1 MNRKVLVV
9 DDDPSIR
16 RLLNATLEL
25 EGYTVAMASD
35 GEEALAELP
44 TSQPDVVV
52 LDVMMPKLN
61 GLDVLDRIRRN
72 PETATL
78 PVILLTA
85 KSSKEDVWEGWQ
97 RGVDYYMT
105 KPFDVEE
112 LLRFIEFVLAGGNA
126 PSTDDAEST
135 ETPSES

>member
-1 MNRKVLVV
+1 MSPKVLVV
-9 DDDPSIR
+9 DDDPAIL
-16 RLLNATLEL
+16 RLLNQSLEI
-25 EGYTVAMASD
+25 EGYTVSTATD

-44 TSQPDVVV
+44 RSDPDIVV

-61 GLDVLDRIRRN
+61 GLDVLERIRRD
-72 PETATL
+72 PKTASL

-105 KPFDVEE
+105 KPFDMEE
-112 LLRFIEFVLAGGNA
+112 LLRFISYVIEGGDQDSA
-126 PSTDDAEST
+126 PQKNE
-135 ETPSES
+135 E

>member
-1 MNRKVLVV
+1 MGHKVLVV
-9 DDDPSIR
+9 DDDPAIL
-16 RLLNATLEL
+16 RLLNQSLEL
-25 EGYTVAMASD
+25 EGYSVSTATD

-44 TSQPDVVV
+44 RSEPDVVV

-61 GLDVLDRIRRN
+61 GFDVLERIRRD
-72 PETATL
+72 PKTATL

-105 KPFDVEE
+105 KPFDIDE
-112 LLRFIEFVLAGGNA
+112 LLRFISYVIEGGEQG
-126 PSTDDAEST
+126 PPEGDDGS
-135 ETPSES
+135 

>member
-1 MNRKVLVV
+1 LNRRVLVV
-9 DDDPSIR
+9 DDDPSVR
-16 RLLNATLEL
+16 KLLNQTLEL
-25 EGYTVAMASD
+25 EGYEVSTAAD
-35 GEEALAELP
+35 GEEALEELP
-44 TSQPDVVV
+44 AAQPDVVV

-72 PETATL
+72 PETSTL

-105 KPFDVEE
+105 KPFDIEE
-112 LLRFIEFVLAGGNA
+112 LLRFIEYVLEDETRPSASGGPPTNENG
-126 PSTDDAEST
+126 PI
-135 ETPSES
+135 

>member
-1 MNRKVLVV
+1 MGHKVLVV
-9 DDDPSIR
+9 DDDPAIL
-16 RLLNATLEL
+16 RLLNQSLEL
-25 EGYTVAMASD
+25 EGYSVSTATD

-44 TSQPDVVV
+44 RSEPDVVV

-61 GLDVLDRIRRN
+61 GFDVLERIRRD
-72 PETATL
+72 PKTATL

-105 KPFDVEE
+105 KPFDIDE
-112 LLRFIEFVLAGGNA
+112 LLRFISYVIEGGEQG
-126 PSTDDAEST
+126 PPEGDDES
-135 ETPSES
+135 

>member
-9 DDDPSIR
+9 DDDPSVR
-16 RLLNATLEL
+16 KLLNQTLEL
-25 EGYTVAMASD
+25 EGYTVSTASD
-35 GEEALAELP
+35 GEEALEELP
-44 TSQPDVVV
+44 TSKPDVVV

-72 PETATL
+72 PETSTL

-112 LLRFIEFVLAGGNA
+112 LLRFIEYVLEDETRPSAGGR
-126 PSTDDAEST
+126 PPT
-135 ETPSES
+135 EDGLA

>member
-1 MNRKVLVV
+1 VNRKVLVV
-9 DDDPSIR
+9 DDDPSVR
-16 RLLNATLEL
+16 KLLNQTLEM
-25 EGYTVAMASD
+25 EGYEVSTAAD
-35 GEEALAELP
+35 GEEALEELP
-44 TSQPDVVV
+44 AAQPDVVV

-72 PETATL
+72 PETSTL

-112 LLRFIEFVLAGGNA
+112 LLRFIEYVLEDETRPSAGSE
-126 PSTDDAEST
+126 PPTKESL
-135 ETPSES
+135 S

>member
-9 DDDPSIR
+9 DDDPSVR
-16 RLLNATLEL
+16 KLLNQTLEM
-25 EGYTVAMASD
+25 EGYSVATAAD
-35 GEEALAELP
+35 GEEALEELP
-44 TSQPDVVV
+44 ASKPDVVV

-72 PETATL
+72 PETSTL

-112 LLRFIEFVLAGGNA
+112 LLRFIEYVLEDETRPSAGGDR
-126 PSTDDAEST
+126 PT
-135 ETPSES
+135 EN